1 MNKTKTIL
9 ALILGVAVGVAATR
23 FWPASG
29 SSGDAEASS
38 GEKKPVYWVAP
49 MDPNYRRDK
58 PGKSPMGMD
67 LIPVY
72 PEDLGGGSD
81 SPGTVKISPD
91 VVNNLGVRTALAQ
104 KIRLIDTIRTVGH
117 VEYAEDRLVHVHSR
131 VSGWVE
137 KLYVRAEGDPVKKGQ
152 PLFEIYS
159 PELVNAQEEYLLALQ
174 RDNKAL
180 IDAAR
185 ERLKA
190 LELPRSTIRK
200 LKKTRKVSQRIT
212 IPAPAKGVVL
222 KLPIRQGFYVKPATT
237 MMSIGSLDEVWVQT
251 EVNQR
256 QADLVRAGD
265 KVIVET
271 DFLPG
276 ERFEGVVDYVYPAL
290 NAKTR
295 TLSVRIRLA
304 NLGNRLKPNMYADVR
319 IKPQAS
325 SKETL
330 AVPREAVIRTGSMD
344 RVVLALGDGR
354 FKSIKVRLGR
364 VNMDWAE
371 ILEGLAPEDRVVT
384 SAQFLLDSES
394 SVSSDFV
401 RMSHS
406 EQETDVPKAVW
417 VEAKVVSVMADHG
430 MLTLRHQAIPEWEW
444 PEMVMD
450 FSTADGVDLSG
461 VEKDMTVHVQ
471 IRKEGDEY
479 PVVAVHMPGEGDESD
494 GIMDKAT
501 TDATVKAVMPDHRM
515 LTLDHDPIAAWGWP
529 AMKMD
534 FLVSEGVEIDRL
546 KVGDRIRIEVG
557 KTTDGHTPIVGIEKL
572 AGEDGK

>member
-1 MNKTKTIL
+1 MNTL
-9 ALILGVAVGVAATR
+9 RLVLVLVLGAAIGMAASRYWPANAVG
-23 FWPASG
+23 
-29 SSGDAEASS
+29 DNAEASS
-38 GEKKPVYWVAP
+38 DEKNPLYWVAP
-49 MDPNYRRDK
+49 MDPNYKRDK

-67 LIPVY
+67 LVPVY
-72 PEDLGGGSD
+72 ADDLGGGSD
-81 SPGTVKISPD
+81 SPGTIKVDPD
-91 VVNNLGVRTALAQ
+91 VVNNIGVRTALAQ
-104 KIRLIDTIRTVGH
+104 KIRMADAIRTVGN
-117 VEYAEDRLVHVHSR
+117 VVYAEDQLVHVHSR
-131 VSGWVE
+131 VNGWIE

-180 IDAAR
+180 IEAAR

-190 LELPRSTIRK
+190 LELPSSTIRK
-200 LKKTRKVSQRIT
+200 LKKTRKVLQRIT
-212 IPAPAKGVVL
+212 IPSPAKGVVL

-251 EVNQR
+251 EVDQR

-265 KVIVET
+265 PVIVES

-276 ERFEGVVDYVYPAL
+276 ERFEGAVDYVYPAL

-295 TLSVRIRLA
+295 TLPVRVRLD
-304 NLGNRLKPNMYADVR
+304 NPGNRLKPNLYADVR
-319 IKPQAS
+319 ITPQMS
-325 SKETL
+325 NKETL

-344 RVVLALGDGR
+344 RVVLALGDGK

-371 ILEGLAPEDRVVT
+371 ILDGLEVGDRVVS

-394 SVSSDFV
+394 SVNSDFV
-401 RMSHS
+401 RMHHGNQES
-406 EQETDVPKAVW
+406 EVPHEVW
-417 VEAKVVSVMADHG
+417 VDAKVESVMADHG

-450 FSTADGVDLSG
+450 FNTADDVDLSG
-461 VEKDMTVHVQ
+461 VEKGMKVRVQ
-471 IRKEGDEY
+471 IQKDDGNNY
-479 PVVAVHMPGEGDESD
+479 LVVALQMSSDDDGEG
-494 GIMDKAT
+494 GIVDKAST
-501 TDATVKAVMPDHRM
+501 EATVKAVMPDHRM
-515 LTLDHDPIAAWGWP
+515 LTLDHDPIPAWGWP

-534 FLVSEGVEIDRL
+534 FLVTEGLDISSL
-546 KVGDRIRIEVG
+546 KVGDRIRVEVG
-557 KTTDGHTPIVGIEKL
+557 KSGDGHTPIVGIEKL
-572 AGEDGK
+572 AGED